1 MCGKAICLMCCVVF
15 VMFCLSSSCVLC
27 VQCCQWLWI
36 VYSSFSQCMLIKSN
50 MYYPSNYLRRVWR
63 CQSGNQNRR
72 KTDNTMAKRKRTK
85 GQTVIYKTLHIKL
98 FKIVVKV
105 TSTNIQRQKLRHR
118 NDFKITCWITI
129 WKLALPSWHLLNK
142 KKIHFTERK
151 LQ

>member
-1 MCGKAICLMCCVVF
+1 
-15 VMFCLSSSCVLC
+15 
-27 VQCCQWLWI
+27 
-36 VYSSFSQCMLIKSN
+36 

-105 TSTNIQRQKLRHR
+105 TSSWYYPFNYKRVCMWTVSVYCNFLSVKCIFFLFNRCQLGSANFQIVIQHVILKSFRCLSFCLWMFVLLRNNHFQFNNVTELGKGQTTCRQ
-118 NDFKITCWITI
+118 
-129 WKLALPSWHLLNK
+129 
-142 KKIHFTERK
+142 
-151 LQ
+151 